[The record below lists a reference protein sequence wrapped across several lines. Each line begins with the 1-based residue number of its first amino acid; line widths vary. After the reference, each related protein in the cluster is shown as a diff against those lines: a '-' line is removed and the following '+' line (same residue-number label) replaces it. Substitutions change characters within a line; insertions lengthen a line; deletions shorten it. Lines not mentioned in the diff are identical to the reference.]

1 MHLDK
6 LPLHFLR
13 RELHHSG
20 DVHGLFRSVVRLRP
34 FSAGTRRRMAC
45 IMPYRARPR
54 SASAVRKL
62 DELELTL
69 ALESSGRL
77 ACQHRV
83 ELKINRHWQAPDQ
96 FGQHWNRPTVKLGWA
111 RLAVGLKQAHKSPH
125 EPVFGNFQ
133 HSHQEGG
140 ITVFGRKLRSAS
152 LSIVIMTVVPPGPL
166 ASVAT
171 RRPGVLNKGRLRFT
185 VGIDSDGL
193 GAWGSGTRAFTRP
206 APP

>member
-34 FSAGTRRRMAC
+34 FSAGTRRRMASL
-45 IMPYRARPR
+45 MPYRRARPR
-54 SASAVRKL
+54 PQILPASAVRKL

-96 FGQHWNRPTVKLGWA
+96 FGQHWHRPTVKLGCQWV
-111 RLAVGLKQAHKSPH
+111 RLAVGLKQAHQSPH

-152 LSIVIMTVVPPGPL
+152 LSIVIMTVVPPGPPPAL
-166 ASVAT
+166 ASVTT
-171 RRPGVLNKGRLRFT
+171 RRPGVLNNGRLRIA
-185 VGIDSDGL
+185 VGID
-193 GAWGSGTRAFTRP
+193 
-206 APP
+206 